1 MKEFDS
7 EFSNRTPDYV
17 GIQWKTL
24 IAKAVTDRYST
35 AVEELIATV
44 QKIEVALQNRRAT
57 RRAATGG
64 MSDGDKVKLQ
74 LYLDY
79 QQYSQ
84 HVAELGVD
92 LSTIVGLAKLETL
105 TAEGSQFCA

>member
-1 MKEFDS
+1 MKEFDY
-7 EFSNRTPDYV
+7 EFPI
-17 GIQWKTL
+17 GHQITL
-24 IAKAVTDRYST
+24 EFNGRLSLPRQSPTDST

-44 QKIEVALQNRRAT
+44 QKTEVALQNRRAT

-84 HVAELGVD
+84 HVVELGVD
-92 LSTIVGLAKLETL
+92 LSTIVGLAQLETL